1 MKPPAPK
8 PKKLIMG
15 PNSNKF
21 SKALEKPKV
30 VKPTGPEKK
39 TSRPVTGT
47 GTSSGTQNKFPTL
60 PKSTKMSE
68 SAKKVTITGSAK
80 GTKTPTAAQVNAA
93 TRNGMKISSRTG
105 STAAKNEKMRPGSK
119 FK

>member
-1 MKPPAPK
+1 MRPPK
-8 PKKLIMG
+8 PTTKKLIPG
-15 PNSNKF
+15 PNSSKM

-30 VKPTGPEKK
+30 VKPKVVKPTGPVKK

-68 SAKKVTITGSAK
+68 SAKKVK
-80 GTKTPTAAQVNAA
+80 
-93 TRNGMKISSRTG
+93 
-105 STAAKNEKMRPGSK
+105 SK
-119 FK
+119 

>member
-1 MKPPAPK
+1 MRPPAPK

-15 PNSNKF
+15 PNSAKM

-30 VKPTGPEKK
+30 VKPTGPVKK

-47 GTSSGTQNKFPTL
+47 GTSSKMYPDL

-68 SAKKVTITGSAK
+68 SAKKVTITGSAT
-80 GTKTPTAAQVNAA
+80 GTKTPKPTNLKNYQKF
-93 TRNGMKISSRTG
+93 GMNPKKT
-105 STAAKNEKMRPGSK
+105 K
-119 FK
+119 

>member
-1 MKPPAPK
+1 MRPPTPK

-15 PNSNKF
+15 PNSGKF

-30 VKPTGPEKK
+30 VKPTGPVKK

-47 GTSSGTQNKFPTL
+47 GTSSKMYPDL

-80 GTKTPTAAQVNAA
+80 STKTPTAAQVNAA
-93 TRNGMKISSRTG
+93 TRNGMKISSRAG